1 MCDSL
6 KLKELIIKHSKGL
19 KRSLLLNV
27 KDLKMYE
34 DTQQIHTQGWEMS
47 ELGILLTANY
57 LP

>member
-6 KLKELIIKHSKGL
+6 KLKELIIKHSKDL
-19 KRSLLLNV
+19 KRSLLLNI